1 MMETPP
7 EPFRELFAH
16 YPSLESQRG
25 AIEGAFELLV
35 GTFAAEGKL
44 LICGNGGSAAD
55 SDHLAGE
62 LLKGF
67 DLPRPL
73 LPDEREGLTPLTAQR
88 LQRALPVIPL
98 TAFSAFQSAFL
109 NDVDSAF
116 AFAQLT
122 FALGRPGDA
131 LLAISTSGNSRNV
144 LLAAEVA
151 KARGMRVIGLSGATG
166 GLLTPYC
173 DQAILV
179 PEIRTHRIQEFHLP
193 IYHALCLALEQKFF
207 GGEDA
212 AAE

>member
-1 MMETPP
+1 MMESPSD
-7 EPFRELFAH
+7 PFGELFAH

-25 AIEGAFELLV
+25 SIEGAFKSLV
-35 GTFAAEGKL
+35 ATFSSGGKL

-55 SDHLAGE
+55 ADHIAGE

-67 DLPRPL
+67 DLPRKL
-73 LPDEREGLTPLTAQR
+73 LADERTGLSAITAER

-98 TAFSAFQSAFL
+98 SAFSAFQSAFL

-122 FALGRPGDA
+122 FALGRPEDA

-144 LLAAEVA
+144 LLAVEVA

-166 GLLTPYC
+166 GALASYC

-179 PEIRTHRIQEFHLP
+179 PEMRTHRIQEFHLP

-207 GGEDA
+207 GTET
-212 AAE
+212 ESS